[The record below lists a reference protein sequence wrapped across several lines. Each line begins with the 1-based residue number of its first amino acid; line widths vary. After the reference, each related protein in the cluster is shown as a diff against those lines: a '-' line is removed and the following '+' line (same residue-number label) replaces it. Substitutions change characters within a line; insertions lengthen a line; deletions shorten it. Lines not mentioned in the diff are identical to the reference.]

1 MSLRML
7 ARARSWLYMRFACDT
22 LVLAT
27 SMAAHA
33 FLPRLRATRAHSSA
47 YAFRMNRALALFLC
61 TYVRDFAVYLSVA
74 V

>member
-7 ARARSWLYMRFACDT
+7 ARTRPCLYMRFVCDT

-27 SMAAHA
+27 STAAHA
-33 FLPRLRATRAHSSA
+33 SLPRLRATRARSSA

-61 TYVRDFAVYLSVA
+61 TYVRDFAVYLSFA